1 MATTLGSLIISR
13 VADHLLKKSKLI
25 MMVSIGFGIVNIT
38 ILSCIQQKYI
48 ILPFNSMIGE
58 FLHITKIYFL

>member
-1 MATTLGSLIISR
+1 MAMYLGSLIVSR

-25 MMVSIGFGIVNIT
+25 IMVFIGFGMVNIT

-58 FLHITKIYFL
+58 SIKEIFSK